1 MSIVIRALRGVFDI
15 CLRYTR
21 ETHGEDREVRMQS
34 GSKHPFGSTE
44 LMYLARKS
52 GGRGLKSVEE
62 EYILT
67 KIKEAAKLYS
77 NLDPVMQVDKRCE
90 ENADESG
97 PQALIKDAKK
107 YAQGLGLELHLSYP
121 HPVAKNE
128 TTEKWMERQL

>member
-1 MSIVIRALRGVFDI
+1 MSIVIRALRGVFYK

-44 LMYLARKS
+44 LMYLPRKS

-77 NLDPVMQVDKRCE
+77 NLDPVMQVDKRYE
-90 ENADESG
+90 ENADGSG
-97 PQALIKDAKK
+97 P
-107 YAQGLGLELHLSYP
+107 
-121 HPVAKNE
+121 
-128 TTEKWMERQL
+128 RR

>member
-1 MSIVIRALRGVFDI
+1 MSIVIRALRGVFDK
-15 CLRYTR
+15 CSRYTR

-44 LMYLARKS
+44 LMYLPRKS

-77 NLDPVMQVDKRCE
+77 NLDPVMQVDKRYE
-90 ENADESG
+90 ENADGSG
-97 PQALIKDAKK
+97 P
-107 YAQGLGLELHLSYP
+107 
-121 HPVAKNE
+121 
-128 TTEKWMERQL
+128 RR